1 MLFLFLWWN
10 FFVISMLYR
19 GFRMVLV
26 LQENRILLHLFFHPM
41 KMEYG
46 IDIFL
51 LDNVILLLVCK
62 WVLQLISSMLILI
75 LPVHSY
81 HQLFWI
87 EQKFVLRYLQK
98 LTPLSGVLRCSLL
111 SIAWVSHGGN
121 KTTKVFIEF
130 HFLCRDFS
138 SWMESRIFQHSY

>member
-1 MLFLFLWWN
+1 
-10 FFVISMLYR
+10 
-19 GFRMVLV
+19 MVLV

-46 IDIFL
+46 INIFFL
-51 LDNVILLLVCK
+51 LDDVLLLLVCQ
-62 WVLQLISSMLILI
+62 WVSQLISFMLMLIL
-75 LPVHSY
+75 PAHSY
-81 HQLFWI
+81 QSLFWI
-87 EQKFVLRYLQK
+87 EQEFVLRYLQK
-98 LTPLSGVLRCSLL
+98 LSPLSGALRCSLL

-121 KTTKVFIEF
+121 KTRMLIWFTTKVFFEF